1 MRVKTD
7 NFQAGKIHIRTFIF
21 QKNLKKHLTNCAMC
35 AILDNRADNMPEG
48 FCEICIYFPL
58 SGFDFYL
65 FLELQLVRR
74 TAVETYHTARIMSMG
89 KVLQL
94 VRRTAVETASLS
106 AGCHDTT
113 DVATRTPHGG

>member
-74 TAVETYHTARIMSMG
+74 TAVETSTLFHSIPG
-89 KVLQL
+89 IWL
-94 VRRTAVETASLS
+94 
-106 AGCHDTT
+106 
-113 DVATRTPHGG
+113 VATRTPHGG